1 MAQGTAKDWQIISS
15 HFLPYASAL
24 PDRILSH
31 LRLLDRRPADSGSS
45 SSAG

>member
-15 HFLPYASAL
+15 HFLPYASAIVFFL
-24 PDRILSH
+24 TCACSTDGA
-31 LRLLDRRPADSGSS
+31 ADSGSS